1 MVANYIFWLVVLAPL
16 VALRIFGGRPAFFN
30 LLEYQSAVLYRRG
43 LRVRAVGSGRHLVY
57 TGIEKLMILDTRP
70 IQVSFED
77 QCVSL
82 SDGWSAVYTISGSA
96 RVRDAWK
103 AIYSAADYHDVP
115 AYVFLCSSRLVLN
128 GCNSIQLR
136 TNMDAVEEEIARTAK
151 SRLESAG
158 LELLSCKLPQC
169 SVTQQIFD

>member
-1 MVANYIFWLVVLAPL
+1 MVANYVFWLVILAPL
-16 VALRIFGGRPAFFN
+16 VAFRIFGGRPAFFN

-57 TGIEKLMILDTRP
+57 LGIEKLMILDTRP

-82 SDGWSAVYTISGSA
+82 CDGLSAVYSISGSA
-96 RVRDAWK
+96 RVQDAWK
-103 AIYSAADYHDVP
+103 AIYCAANYNDVP
-115 AYVFLCSSRLVLN
+115 AYVFLCSARLVLN

-136 TNMDAVEEEIARTAK
+136 TNTDALEEEIARTAK

-158 LELLSCKLPQC
+158 FELLSFRLPQC
-169 SVTQQIFD
+169 FVTEQIFD